1 MSDLQCPASFVLLT
15 PETAETCNLSEL
27 RLSLV
32 LCACAMQTETVQRL
46 AAKDRCTIQTSALV
60 DGAELKAK
68 INQLA
73 DQYRGEQVAVI
84 AEPEMIRDALKQHAA
99 PTSAVQIAVDS
110 DGWNIRLG

>member
-1 MSDLQCPASFVLLT
+1 MSDLQCPASFVLLS
-15 PETAETCNLSEL
+15 PETAQTCDLHEL

-32 LCACAMQTETVQRL
+32 VCACETNAETVQRL
-46 AAKDRCTIQTSALV
+46 AAKDRCTIETSTLATA
-60 DGAELKAK
+60 AELVAK

-84 AEPEMIRDALKQHAA
+84 AGSELICGALNQR
-99 PTSAVQIAVDS
+99 SAEAHPIQITVDS

>member
-15 PETAETCNLSEL
+15 PETADTCDLSDL

-32 LCACAMQTETVQRL
+32 LCTCATHTETVQRL
-46 AAKDRCTIQTSALV
+46 AAKDHCTIETSTFTDA
-60 DGAELKAK
+60 AALKAK
-68 INQLA
+68 IDQLA

-84 AEPEMIRDALKQHAA
+84 AEPEMIRDVLKQHAV